1 MPTQL
6 TAWTDSTGRLYNNFE
21 DANRSDLTAAFHIE
35 MGRSYSS
42 HHNMTASNLL
52 VVMAKDPQPAI
63 AALGK
68 VVAALGGRRATASTA
83 DRTDR
88 LGRAFDICDS
98 IGDGAP
104 DDSPLAL
111 EALRLA
117 GDIRAAL
124 GDAP

>member
-68 VVAALGGRRATASTA
+68 VVAGLGGRPAPASTA
-83 DRTDR
+83 DLTD
-88 LGRAFDICDS
+88 
-98 IGDGAP
+98 
-104 DDSPLAL
+104 PLQR
-111 EALRLA
+111 RLA
-117 GDIRAAL
+117 ICAGL
-124 GDAP
+124 APPPPSGSPPGF